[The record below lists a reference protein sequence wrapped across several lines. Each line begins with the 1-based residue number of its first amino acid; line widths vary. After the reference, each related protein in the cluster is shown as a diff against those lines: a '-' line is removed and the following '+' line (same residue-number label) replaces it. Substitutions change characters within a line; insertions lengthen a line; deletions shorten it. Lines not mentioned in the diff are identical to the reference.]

1 MENDE
6 KYRRMSDEKVKQ
18 DCERKAFVR
27 LAKKI
32 KQRFPRLPI
41 LLMADSLYATK
52 TVMDVC
58 RECKWEY
65 LIRFKDGI
73 RQMTGAAF

>member
-1 MENDE
+1 
-6 KYRRMSDEKVKQ
+6 MSDEKVKQ
-18 DCERKAFVR
+18 DCERKVFER

-32 KQRFPRLPI
+32 KKQFPRLPI
-41 LLMADSLYATK
+41 LLLADSLYASK

-65 LIRFKDGI
+65 LIRFKDGSI
-73 RQMTGAAF
+73 KALRSKTARMLYGLT